1 MAINFPSDPIL
12 NQLYSLDDTT
22 WQWDGSTWN
31 VVSANVSIEIPDI
44 KSFDKIAV
52 AGQTNVVA
60 DNGSDTLT
68 FVAGTNVTITTNP
81 TADSITINSTATGGT
96 ASNSFTT
103 ISVPSQNSIVASSP
117 TATLTVLSGSGIS
130 ISTDSQTNTLSI
142 EATGAGTFSSLS
154 DISSTG
160 VTVDKI
166 YLPAITMLNVTNIG
180 ATAYRFDQY
189 GSTNNP
195 TIYALNG
202 ATIAFNLNITGH
214 PFLIQTPGGAN
225 FNTGLIHVSTN
236 GQVSTGADAQGKVSG
251 TLYWK
256 IPDTVSGGYRYQCSL
271 HGAMVG
277 SIVIKNFATI

>member
-12 NQLYSLDDTT
+12 NQLYSLGDTT

-31 VVSANVSIEIPDI
+31 VVSADVSIVIPDI
-44 KSFDKIAV
+44 KSFDTIAV
-52 AGQTNVVA
+52 AGQSSVVA
-60 DNGSDTLT
+60 DTGSDTLT
-68 FVAGTNVTITTNP
+68 LIAGTNVTITTNP
-81 TADSITINSTATGGT
+81 TADSITINSTATGGS

-117 TATLTVLSGSGIS
+117 TSTLTVASGSGIN
-130 ISTDSQTNTLSI
+130 ITTDSQTNTLSI

-154 DISSTG
+154 DIANTG
-160 VTVDKI
+160 ITVDRI
-166 YLPAITMLNVTNIG
+166 YLPAITMLNVTNLG

-214 PFLIQTPGGAN
+214 PFFIQTPAGAN
-225 FNTGLIHVSTN
+225 FSTGLIHVSTN
-236 GQVSTGADAQGKVSG
+236 GQVSTGVDAQGKVSG

-256 IPDTVSGGYRYQCSL
+256 IPDSVSGGYRYQCSL
-271 HGAMVG
+271 HGTMVG